1 MIRITAVVKGEPD
14 AAPFT
19 QTFFYADKSD
29 ERVFFNSVSMIKEKL
44 DKNFRIN
51 VNESLTIYCAYIV
64 NELRN
69 RKPARAIEKN
79 AQKILPVEKVMIG
92 VPETLRQVTFEAK
105 IDKLPNERIILKEP
119 IPTSNYVLA
128 AKSRER

>member
-1 MIRITAVVKGEPD
+1 MIRIIAMVKGEPD
-14 AAPFT
+14 TAPFT
-19 QTFFYADKSD
+19 QTFFYGDKSD

-51 VNESLTIYCAYIV
+51 VNESITIYCAYIV

-79 AQKILPVEKVMIG
+79 AQKILPVDKVMIG
-92 VPETLRQVTFEAK
+92 VPETLRQVAFEAK
-105 IDKLPNERIILKEP
+105 IDKLPNKRIILKQP

-128 AKSRER
+128 AKSRE